1 MQKSRAGQK
10 LLNTDI
16 NGECIMELI
25 IIILAVVA
33 VMGYFV
39 WRDRKYEE
47 SGNHPLDGATKTTTK
62 PDGIGHESIPVQPV
76 ISNPLD
82 VNRDGKIDL
91 KDAIAAVDHVAESAK
106 AIKET
111 AKKATE
117 KTTKKVRETVEKA
130 TTKKSKS
137 SKK

>member
-1 MQKSRAGQK
+1 
-10 LLNTDI
+10 
-16 NGECIMELI
+16 
-25 IIILAVVA
+25 
-33 VMGYFV
+33 
-39 WRDRKYEE
+39 
-47 SGNHPLDGATKTTTK
+47 
-62 PDGIGHESIPVQPV
+62 V

-82 VNRDGKIDL
+82 VNRDGKIDI
-91 KDAIAAVDHVAESAK
+91 KDAIAAVDKVAESAK